1 LQVRSVWFDVN
12 DHPLQSVPGIT
23 QEPAADDSSLVET
36 AKQDRQAFAA
46 LYRANVEPVYR
57 FCYHRLNSREAAED
71 ATSEVFMKALARLHT
86 HQSDRSFRSWL
97 FAIAHNVVIDTYRAR
112 KPANP
117 LNAIPEIVDL
127 APSPEEWAL
136 TAAAVQEV
144 RNVLSEL
151 PPGQREI
158 LELRLAGLTG
168 AEIAD
173 VLGRSPGAIKI
184 AQLRA
189 YTRIRTLLD
198 VETDHISVTRAE

>member
-1 LQVRSVWFDVN
+1 M
-12 DHPLQSVPGIT
+12 T
-23 QEPAADDSSLVET
+23 QPSPEDGSQCVGT

-46 LYRANVEPVYR
+46 LYRAYVEPVYR

-71 ATSEVFMKALARLHT
+71 ATSEVFMKALASLDT
-86 HQSDRSFRSWL
+86 HQRDRSFRGWL
-97 FAIAHNVVIDTYRAR
+97 FAIAHNVVVDTYRGR
-112 KPANP
+112 KAASS
-117 LNAIPEIVDL
+117 LNGIPEIVDL

-151 PPGQREI
+151 PAGQREI
-158 LELRLAGLTG
+158 VELRLAGLTG

-173 VLGRSPGAIKI
+173 VLGRSPGAVKI

-189 YTRIRTLLD
+189 YTRIRTLLND
-198 VETDHISVTRAE
+198 ETSHVSVERAE

>member
-1 LQVRSVWFDVN
+1 M
-12 DHPLQSVPGIT
+12 
-23 QEPAADDSSLVET
+23 

-46 LYRANVEPVYR
+46 LYRAYVEPVYR

-71 ATSEVFMKALARLHT
+71 ATSEVFMKALASLHT
-86 HQSDRSFRSWL
+86 HQSNRSFRSWL
-97 FAIAHNVVIDTYRAR
+97 FAIAHNVVVDTYRSGR
-112 KPANP
+112 PANP

-173 VLGRSPGAIKI
+173 VLGRSSGAVKI
-184 AQLRA
+184 AQFRA
-189 YTRIRTLLD
+189 YTRLRTLLND
-198 VETDHISVTRAE
+198 ETTSVSIKRAE